1 MKCDAAGGEQTKLA
15 QANEPPVAVESRR
28 RILARL
34 RESLRSRSTGPIL
47 ITGEPGSGK
56 TWISRQFV
64 AGLPSGW
71 RYSHVSLTSSLDAL
85 DFLTLVGAE
94 IGLAQFGRLS
104 TVRLG
109 LQAALRDEH
118 ADGRNWLLIVDDA
131 QRAAP
136 AVWDELQVLGDQVRS
151 PGGFGAVLISS
162 DTELIRMVTTR
173 RFRSFARSL
182 RDHHHL
188 PPLDLDEARDL
199 LGLSAATDERRLLA
213 LEQIH
218 RDAAGNP
225 RQLLLLA
232 RRQGAILFGRTDGYE
247 FSDGPRSDARAG
259 SANGIS
265 VGGSNRNHQAGE
277 MANGTAKPI
286 DRIPPTSDPPLIASE
301 VSPRIEKPAAATA
314 PSVALAHALI
324 ASKPPIRIEDGLV
337 EVGWEGDLGAE
348 YNLPDEPIAA
358 SPESSAGEL
367 APVQE
372 TIIEDRYAALQAWT
386 EQATNRQLRARRE
399 AGAPGDPHTPSAG
412 EPAELR
418 KTADDEAPDD
428 SELLNTPTPAKIR
441 AEGQH
446 EFAPYSQ
453 LFTRLRQS
461 S

>member
-151 PGGFGAVLISS
+151 PGG
-162 DTELIRMVTTR
+162 
-173 RFRSFARSL
+173 
-182 RDHHHL
+182 
-188 PPLDLDEARDL
+188 
-199 LGLSAATDERRLLA
+199 
-213 LEQIH
+213 
-218 RDAAGNP
+218 
-225 RQLLLLA
+225 
-232 RRQGAILFGRTDGYE
+232 
-247 FSDGPRSDARAG
+247 
-259 SANGIS
+259 
-265 VGGSNRNHQAGE
+265 
-277 MANGTAKPI
+277 
-286 DRIPPTSDPPLIASE
+286 
-301 VSPRIEKPAAATA
+301 
-314 PSVALAHALI
+314 
-324 ASKPPIRIEDGLV
+324 
-337 EVGWEGDLGAE
+337 
-348 YNLPDEPIAA
+348 
-358 SPESSAGEL
+358 
-367 APVQE
+367 
-372 TIIEDRYAALQAWT
+372 
-386 EQATNRQLRARRE
+386 
-399 AGAPGDPHTPSAG
+399 
-412 EPAELR
+412 
-418 KTADDEAPDD
+418 
-428 SELLNTPTPAKIR
+428 
-441 AEGQH
+441 
-446 EFAPYSQ
+446 
-453 LFTRLRQS
+453 
-461 S
+461 